1 MDYFRRNRRIDYII
15 LLILGLVGFVSGIWM
30 TDSSIRDI
38 ELIRSDRYLDDKHVY
53 CTIDNQNEIKNDGD
67 KNAIQLMMEGKYVC
81 NINNVCTV
89 YDQAEKIEE
98 EYKEILLI
106 ISNGKDHHVNFLSK
120 IPSSNKEGFLVVA
133 FEMEKPSEKDIDKI
147 NKMINAYYSGSKV
160 DNDIKLSGT
169 GSLVKLDK
177 KEKKKIENIVKKL
190 GLKELENSNI
200 EYKFIYD
207 KTRKSIGQSK
217 LMISMAVIIYLL
229 LVNVLIIQIK
239 RNNPKH
245 IFEKM
250 SERGVDVED
259 VQMDLQNGKKYK
271 NIYIGKKYA
280 MGYHNGTKFIDGDNL
295 AWVRPKT
302 DVRKIRIFFIIPIHK
317 TTYYLIEYF
326 TFSGENDEILICK
339 NKKEFEKI
347 MSEFVAI
354 APGVLYGKNKEW
366 SKLYRKDRQEFYR
379 IARQSKYE
387 AGKNISMDEYMNQFE
402 ARF

>member
-15 LLILGLVGFVSGIWM
+15 LLIFGIFGFVTGIWM

-67 KNAIQLMMEGKYVC
+67 KNVIQLMMEGKYVC

-160 DNDIKLSGT
+160 DNDIKISGT

-207 KTRKSIGQSK
+207 KTRKSIEQSK
-217 LMISMAVIIYLL
+217 LMISMVVILYLL

-239 RNNPKH
+239 RNNPKR
-245 IFEKM
+245 IFDKM
-250 SERGVDVED
+250 SESGVDVED

-387 AGKNISMDEYMNQFE
+387 AGKNISMDEYMDQFE

>member
-177 KEKKKIENIVKKL
+177 KEKKKIENIVK
-190 GLKELENSNI
+190 NW
-200 EYKFIYD
+200 
-207 KTRKSIGQSK
+207 
-217 LMISMAVIIYLL
+217 A
-229 LVNVLIIQIK
+229 
-239 RNNPKH
+239 
-245 IFEKM
+245 
-250 SERGVDVED
+250 
-259 VQMDLQNGKKYK
+259 
-271 NIYIGKKYA
+271 
-280 MGYHNGTKFIDGDNL
+280 
-295 AWVRPKT
+295 
-302 DVRKIRIFFIIPIHK
+302 
-317 TTYYLIEYF
+317 
-326 TFSGENDEILICK
+326 
-339 NKKEFEKI
+339 
-347 MSEFVAI
+347 
-354 APGVLYGKNKEW
+354 
-366 SKLYRKDRQEFYR
+366 
-379 IARQSKYE
+379 
-387 AGKNISMDEYMNQFE
+387 
-402 ARF
+402 